1 MDNRGEGVRG
11 PEAQR
16 MGAFEALRAAGPK
29 AVLSHEVAAA
39 AVGIELVDDQ
49 PRRLTV
55 PANRSRLVVPGWR
68 VHRFDLHPADV
79 ASVEGLRTTAPL
91 RTVLD
96 LVRSLEVGP
105 AVVAADSALR
115 NGLVSHEEL
124 ALRLGGAQ
132 GAGATHLRQVG
143 RLVDPLSGS
152 VLETLLRILL
162 WSGALPLPC
171 PQYVVADEDGGF
183 VARVDFCWPAAR
195 LIVEADG
202 FAYHSD
208 RSAYRRDRQRLNFL
222 ERLGWRVLR
231 FSWEDVVSRQAYV
244 LSTVA
249 DCLAG
254 TP

>member
-16 MGAFEALRAAGPK
+16 VGAFEALRAAGPK

-79 ASVEGLRTTAPL
+79 ASVEGLRTTTPL

-105 AVVAADSALR
+105 AVVVADSALR

-124 ALRLGGAQ
+124 ALRLGEP
-132 GAGATHLRQVG
+132 RG
-143 RLVDPLSGS
+143 RGPR
-152 VLETLLRILL
+152 TC
-162 WSGALPLPC
+162 A
-171 PQYVVADEDGGF
+171 
-183 VARVDFCWPAAR
+183 
-195 LIVEADG
+195 
-202 FAYHSD
+202 
-208 RSAYRRDRQRLNFL
+208 RSA
-222 ERLGWRVLR
+222 
-231 FSWEDVVSRQAYV
+231 V
-244 LSTVA
+244 LSTR
-249 DCLAG
+249 
-254 TP
+254 

>member
-79 ASVEGLRTTAPL
+79 ASVEGLRTTTPL

-105 AVVAADSALR
+105 AVGPPRSDLMPER
-115 NGLVSHEEL
+115 
-124 ALRLGGAQ
+124 
-132 GAGATHLRQVG
+132 
-143 RLVDPLSGS
+143 
-152 VLETLLRILL
+152 
-162 WSGALPLPC
+162 ALPVLPA
-171 PQYVVADEDGGF
+171 PPEHSNGRSVPLQEHTTRLPF
-183 VARVDFCWPAAR
+183 VR
-195 LIVEADG
+195 
-202 FAYHSD
+202 
-208 RSAYRRDRQRLNFL
+208 
-222 ERLGWRVLR
+222 
-231 FSWEDVVSRQAYV
+231 
-244 LSTVA
+244 
-249 DCLAG
+249 
-254 TP
+254 